1 MYIPFIFKAEIIC
14 INHLLPL
21 RDTFKF
27 LFVAVTQFRRLRMQ
41 SGITYQ
47 TYLVCGV
54 QTFTIFLTK
63 LLKKKDVYLCEIV
76 CDPRIYLLQNHLMFK
91 KRVCLSTE

>member
-1 MYIPFIFKAEIIC
+1 MIYLAIFVSLIESMHQPWMYIPFIFKAEIIC

-63 LLKKKDVYLCEIV
+63 LLKKKDVYL
-76 CDPRIYLLQNHLMFK
+76 
-91 KRVCLSTE
+91 

>member
-1 MYIPFIFKAEIIC
+1 MIYLAIFVSLIESMHQPWMYIPFIFKAEIIC

-41 SGITYQ
+41 SDITYQ

-63 LLKKKDVYLCEIV
+63 LLKKKDVYL
-76 CDPRIYLLQNHLMFK
+76 
-91 KRVCLSTE
+91 